1 MEVPGRDGGSGIP
14 LGPGVRITPNADGSF
29 DVVSLATSPAAPPRD
44 ERPRRTWEERGE
56 AQASASP
63 SGASDSVDRPH
74 KCRVKGCKR
83 KRAKAGFMTERALV
97 AHILSEH
104 PGSAAATR
112 LRGAGWQKTRGK
124 KEAHRVKA
132 SKTDP
137 GPRPV
142 PAATAPSSRPRGT
155 ASAAGRTASASCEP
169 DRPSPPRRQTPLSP
183 SRLFAK
189 SPGAKPI
196 PRPPDS
202 PPDSSTDEDKDE
214 DDDDDEDSSSSDE
227 AEAPAAEAPAA
238 EAPAAAAPPNAD
250 PWVVVPKDEPEEESV
265 RVAPSEADE
274 PQSTFA
280 DAATTPVSFQETA
293 PKSPEARPVVDEV
306 RDARAGANSP
316 TPPEET
322 PQASASE
329 FEEVPEEVSEGEA
342 TPSTP
347 SPPPPVPSPPAR
359 PHPFAA
365 AAPDLP
371 VPTSMTE
378 SFAALALRRAKERV
392 AKIRSDDGRRRGA
405 ANDASTSTPGR
416 DPSSSIPAGFS
427 DAKEYAAYHRT
438 LVLDD
443 CASAA
448 AEAVSRR
455 TPASHVTRWRVNV
468 GHPPAGLRAIIAAGG
483 HAVSLALKRDRGE
496 EDGGRGPVRSAASP
510 TAPSAD
516 EIVEISL
523 AGSEKGTALGL
534 VRTSQE
540 DGEYLGVHI
549 LASDLLEKPGLG
561 RAGALAA
568 VRLGYSATTSR
579 REFEAA
585 HGAPPL
591 LIAPLLAPILTGEPF
606 YRAWNVDGKTAVR
619 GGGPIPGTNHRA
631 EALPM
636 ATGSA
641 PRNLPAVL
649 DAIRAWTRSGRYN
662 PSQARAV
669 RRCVCPGDLGSDGW
683 ETIRPCAGIALLH
696 GPPGTGKTRTL
707 VGAVS
712 ALLLCEPRPRVL
724 VCAPSNAA
732 ADELALRLAAGR
744 VDRSGET
751 VGMRPGELLRVGPID
766 QVNPRAHF
774 LSLDT
779 LVDAN
784 LLSLAKRGDGTVRRD
799 AETRERAGLL
809 HTARVVVATVA
820 AAGAEFLLKFEFDA
834 VVVDEAAQASEAA
847 TLVPLMGRGGCV
859 KRVILC
865 GDHRQLPATAH
876 AADEASR
883 RAYGVSLFERLRD
896 GGARPHPA
904 VSLDEQ
910 HRMHPEIASF
920 PSRHF
925 YGGALRNAPD
935 APRESA
941 FDEDKTVA
949 SGRLVVHLSA
959 FAFLHFAG
967 AESRDD
973 RGGSVRNR
981 SEARAVAAV
990 VAAARR
996 HALAGASVAV
1006 ITPYAG
1012 QQREIVASLGGDAS
1026 DVRVGT
1032 VDGFQGQEADVVVL
1046 SCVRTQNLGF
1056 LADERRLNVALTRA
1070 RRALLVVGDADA
1082 LRKKKGAWRALVED
1096 AERRGRLHDIVE
1108 ADAEQRDGRVV
1119 RQRRRETA
1127 AEDSSIEAQLEL
1139 AKGSAS
1145 ASGTRT
1151 GTATAKR
1158 PRVGASRLAPAV
1170 KTLSESAEAEA
1181 DADAAS
1187 KAPAPKP
1194 AARRFAPKVANERK
1208 KPPERRASPPR
1219 MDPRERKRV
1228 RLETDRRER
1237 LERELAAERAR
1248 HRRELEA
1255 LKRRHRLQLEAE
1267 RRRERD
1273 LRDGLERE
1281 RRFVSSQSPRG
1292 RREHRGTSSLSPRRR
1307 ARVLSPTP
1315 R

>member
-1 MEVPGRDGGSGIP
+1 MEVPGRVGGGGIP

-44 ERPRRTWEERGE
+44 ERPPPQSDERRN

-63 SGASDSVDRPH
+63 SGASDSADRPH

-83 KRAKAGFMTERALV
+83 KRAKAGFKTERALV
-97 AHILSEH
+97 AHVLSEH

-112 LRGAGWQKTRGK
+112 LRDAGWQKTRGK

-132 SKTDP
+132 SKPDP
-137 GPRPV
+137 ATRPG
-142 PAATAPSSRPRGT
+142 AATAAATSRSRGT
-155 ASAAGRTASASCEP
+155 ASASRAREP

-202 PPDSSTDEDKDE
+202 PPDSSTDEDE
-214 DDDDDEDSSSSDE
+214 DDDDDDDDSSSSHE
-227 AEAPAAEAPAA
+227 AEAPAAETPQS
-238 EAPAAAAPPNAD
+238 AD
-250 PWVVVPKDEPEEESV
+250 PWVVVPKDEPAEESV
-265 RVAPSEADE
+265 RVAPPEADE
-274 PQSTFA
+274 PQTTFA
-280 DAATTPVSFQETA
+280 DASTTPVPSEETV
-293 PKSPEARPVVDEV
+293 PTSPEARTVVDEA
-306 RDARAGANSP
+306 RDARAGANS
-316 TPPEET
+316 TPPEGSPPPEES
-322 PQASASE
+322 PGASASE
-329 FEEVPEEVSEGEA
+329 FEEDSEEVSEGEA
-342 TPSTP
+342 TPLTPPPPLPPAP
-347 SPPPPVPSPPAR
+347 SPPVR

-371 VPTSMTE
+371 VPTSMME

-392 AKIRSDDGRRRGA
+392 AKLRGDDGRRRGA

-416 DPSSSIPAGFS
+416 DPSSTIPAGFS
-427 DAKEYAAYHRT
+427 DAREYAAYHRT

-448 AEAVSRR
+448 AEAVARR
-455 TPASHVTRWRVNV
+455 APASHVTRWRVNV
-468 GHPPAGLRAIIAAGG
+468 GHPPAGLRAIVAAGG
-483 HAVSLALKRDRGE
+483 HAVPLALKRDRGE
-496 EDGGRGPVRSAASP
+496 EGGGRGPVRSAASP

-540 DGEYLGVHI
+540 DGEYLGVHV
-549 LASDLLEKPGLG
+549 LASDLLETPGLG
-561 RAGALAA
+561 RAGALAS

-619 GGGPIPGTNHRA
+619 GGGLIPGTNHRA

-683 ETIRPCAGIALLH
+683 ETVRPCAGVALLH

-744 VDRSGET
+744 VDGSGEA

-784 LLSLAKRGDGTVRRD
+784 LLSLARRGDGAVRRD

-809 HTARVVVATVA
+809 HAARVVVATVA

-834 VVVDEAAQASEAA
+834 VVVDEAAQSSEAA

-896 GGARPHPA
+896 GGARPHPS

-941 FDEDKTVA
+941 FDEDKSVA
-949 SGRLVVHLSA
+949 SGRLVVRLSA

-996 HALAGASVAV
+996 HARAGASVAV

-1012 QQREIVASLGGDAS
+1012 QQREIVAALGGDAS

-1082 LRKKKGAWRALVED
+1082 LRRKKGAWRALVED

-1119 RQRRRETA
+1119 RQPSRETA

-1145 ASGTRT
+1145 ASGTGTGTGT
-1151 GTATAKR
+1151 GTAAGTAAGTAKR
-1158 PRVGASRLAPAV
+1158 PRDGASRLAPAV
-1170 KTLSESAEAEA
+1170 KTLSESADASA
-1181 DADAAS
+1181 DASDAS

-1208 KPPERRASPPR
+1208 NPPERRSSPPR
-1219 MDPRERKRV
+1219 VDPRERKRL

-1292 RREHRGTSSLSPRRR
+1292 RRDHRGHSSPRRR
-1307 ARVLSPTP
+1307 ARVLSPTT